1 MAEEEDLRLSDLLDS
16 YDGGKVLSDVEIR
29 SLLSK
34 LRTTQVRKMI
44 GGMHIS
50 FYITT
55 SPVVQL
61 LPFDS
66 SSID

>member
-16 YDGGKVLSDVEIR
+16 YDSGKVLSDAEIR

-50 FYITT
+50 FCITT
-55 SPVVQL
+55 STVVPL